1 LIEAANPYTGSREG
15 CFAGTVPNAAYG
27 YGVLDVYEAVK
38 EVVEK

>member
-1 LIEAANPYTGSREG
+1 MIQAADPDTGSGDG

-38 EVVEK
+38 TALEQ